1 MRLVVPRG
9 PLGPGFGARSHALL
23 ASLLAL
29 AGVLLQ
35 PGVSSAQITL
45 DGTIRSG
52 APSGPLTGPNFVI
65 PAEAGAT
72 RGNNLF
78 HSFGQF
84 NVQMGQSATFTGP
97 GSTENVIS
105 RVTGGTRS
113 FIDGLIDSKTS
124 MPSANFFLLNPSGV
138 LFGANARLN
147 IGGSFHTTTADCVR
161 AIGAS
166 CSGPDDGTKL
176 KFFADPTRASVL
188 TADAPAAFGFLGPNP
203 VRIVVEGST
212 LEVGAGK
219 TLSLVGGEAP
229 FPGETETGL
238 KIAGAGPTSST
249 STLLAP
255 SGRVEIVSV
264 ASAGDV
270 VFSPSLDVSSI
281 PSLGRVDL
289 SNGARIDASGD
300 PGGSVI
306 IRGGRL
312 SVDQGSSIV
321 ANTTGVANGAATAV
335 DLQVRGDIVIGG
347 GASIDVQTTG
357 SGAAG
362 GVEIAASRL
371 EMQDSAFIQS
381 ITNRGGAGGDIT
393 VNVGALVLRAGAN
406 ISASSEQPLFG
417 GGGGGPGGDL
427 MVTATDSITIDGANS
442 GLRTFT
448 SSELPGG
455 NGTGGRL
462 SLSAPALALDNNAS
476 LTSLSFGPAAGG
488 DIAVMVG
495 NLSLSNGASLVSR
508 TTGSA
513 PGGNVAV
520 TATDSI
526 AISGSGS
533 GIFSGSAGT
542 GSTGAILLNAGRL
555 TLASGAEIRSGTIL
569 DPAGG
574 NVTVNATDSIVIS
587 GRDSQN
593 RASGISSQAFSQ
605 DVGRVS
611 ISAPRV
617 LIDDGFIATSTIGS
631 GKAGPVFVNAGAL
644 TLADGG
650 QIVSSSALSATG
662 AGGAVTI
669 TATNSASISG
679 RAPSGLPSAP
689 FAQDP
694 SSGLFSTA
702 SGSGA
707 AGQITVAAP
716 TLTLGDGGKIS
727 VSTSG
732 TGPAGDIK
740 ITTGQIQLLDGA
752 TISAG
757 STGTASALAGSV
769 NIVTN
774 DLTMKGN
781 SSITT
786 QSLQADGGNISV
798 TTTGSRL
805 YLLDSQIT
813 TSVQSGVGGG
823 GNITLGSQAHPVE
836 FIVLNGSQI
845 RADAFGGPG
854 GNINIFADVFLTSDS
869 VVSASSALSAP
880 GTIDIQARFTNL
892 SGSVAQLPETVLQ
905 AAALLRAACAARLS
919 AGKTSSLVVAGR
931 EGLPLEPGGVMP
943 SPLVSAGPADARLS
957 SSDGQEWESLGG
969 TWQVSLRSKCSM

>member
-9 PLGPGFGARSHALL
+9 PLGPGFGALSHALL

-84 NVQMGQSATFTGP
+84 NVQMGEVAIFTGP
-97 GSTENVIS
+97 VSTENVIS

-113 FIDGLIDSKTS
+113 FIDGLIDSKTF

-176 KFFADPTRASVL
+176 KFFADPTRESVL

-312 SVDQGSSIV
+312 VMDQGSTIV
-321 ANTTGVANGAATAV
+321 ANTTGGANGAATAV
-335 DLQVRGDIVIGG
+335 DLQVSGDIVIGG
-347 GASIDVQTTG
+347 GGGIDVQTSG
-357 SGAAG
+357 FGAAAG
-362 GVEIAASRL
+362 SVGIAASRL
-371 EMQDSAFIQS
+371 EMRDSAFIQS
-381 ITNRGGAGGDIT
+381 VTNNGGAGGDIT
-393 VNVGALVLRAGAN
+393 VNVGTLVLTAGAKIATN
-406 ISASSEQPLFG
+406 SLNQLFG
-417 GGGGGPGGDL
+417 SGAGGPGGDL
-427 MVTATDSITIDGANS
+427 VVTKTESVTIDGAGS
-442 GLRTFT
+442 GLSTFT
-448 SSELPGG
+448 ESNLPGG
-455 NGTGGRL
+455 TGGQL
-462 SLSAPALALDNNAS
+462 SLSARS
-476 LTSLSFGPAAGG
+476 LTLDHNATLTSGSSGKAAGG
-488 DIAVMVG
+488 NISVEVG
-495 NLSLSNGASLVSR
+495 SFGLSNGATLISTTVSAQGGNLIV
-508 TTGSA
+508 TATGSA
-513 PGGNVAV
+513 V
-520 TATDSI
+520 
-526 AISGSGS
+526 ISGTGS
-533 GIFSGSAGT
+533 GIFSGGT
-542 GSTGAILLNAGRL
+542 GTSPELAAAPVGNISLDVGKL
-555 TLASGAEIRSGTIL
+555 TLTGGAEIQNGSIIGRTGNL
-569 DPAGG
+569 DITAR
-574 NVTVNATDSIVIS
+574 DSIVIS
-587 GRDSQN
+587 NG
-593 RASGISSQAFSQ
+593 SGISSQAFTEKAGQVSIKAPSVLIDNGFIVTSTISSGDAGLVSL
-605 DVGRVS
+605 DVGSLTLTNGGQIASSSTGEASGAGGKVAITADSVS
-611 ISAPRV
+611 IS
-617 LIDDGFIATSTIGS
+617 G
-631 GKAGPVFVNAGAL
+631 
-644 TLADGG
+644 
-650 QIVSSSALSATG
+650 
-662 AGGAVTI
+662 
-669 TATNSASISG
+669 
-679 RAPSGLPSAP
+679 SAP
-689 FAQDP
+689 GGTPALFTRHPTLFSTDP
-694 SSGLFSTA
+694 RSGLFSTA
-702 SGSGA
+702 
-707 AGQITVAAP
+707 
-716 TLTLGDGGKIS
+716 
-727 VSTSG
+727 SG

-740 ITTGQIQLLDGA
+740 ITAGQIQLLDGA
-752 TISAG
+752 TISAS

-774 DLTMKGN
+774 DLTMKG
-781 SSITT
+781 SGSITT
-786 QSLQADGGNISV
+786 ESELADGGNISV

-957 SSDGQEWESLGG
+957 SGDGQEWESLGG